1 MTVKKV
7 IKNGIIKYVR
17 VKEED
22 QPEEAED
29 HNDLEIKRL
38 EALVE
43 LLGDKIKQLETNK
56 PKKEKEPA
64 PSSEVTA
71 IAPASSYS
79 MYS

>member
-22 QPEEAED
+22 QPEEAVD
-29 HNDLEIKRL
+29 HKDLEIKRL

-43 LLGDKIKQLETNK
+43 LLGDKIEQLETNK
-56 PKKEKEPA
+56 PNEEKEPA
-64 PSSEVTA
+64 PSSEDMA

-79 MYS
+79 TYS